1 MTFSEK
7 ALPYAQLGIPVFPL
21 EPREKKPVYGL
32 DWDAE
37 CTTDSDKINNWNAQN
52 PDYNCGL
59 VAMPEGVFFLEFD
72 QGSLEREAGKLGVIV
87 PETRVHL
94 SGKNG
99 KHWVFVHNDRSRQIG
114 NRSAVAN
121 GEEWFSMRADTRYVV
136 APGSIH
142 PETCKEYVILNDAL
156 PAEAPDWV
164 LDFVERNTIK
174 PAKSKD
180 TVPVTDNF
188 DFDDLI
194 NFFGISIRF
203 TKDEFWQVCEVCP
216 VAGHLHEQSTLT
228 GFHWDGNSLGFNC
241 FAASCPA
248 NTEGKNGK
256 MTIGEVVAYLN
267 KKNGEPY
274 RGEIW
279 SSDEIDFYDPRFEI
293 EECDLDA
300 VDALI
305 ESSQVPEAQCT
316 DTPEE
321 KPPAQPTDAC
331 VSEDRMNALVAEIAP
346 PEPLPTPESLAID
359 APANH
364 EGLDFPGDCA
374 MYGKLKE
381 IALKHPRLQLG
392 WLYPSLLAL
401 ASTLNIEDVDHN
413 VRSNMYVANLGEVG
427 YGKTVCADTAV
438 RSIFIPGSETT
449 VMEETPSSDRGLANM
464 LGDEKTTSR
473 LLLSD
478 EFRSVMQ
485 KCAIQGS
492 ALPQMICQLW
502 SKDKAG
508 VADKKGKQAC
518 YAKLSILG
526 NIACKDPSEFAKLF
540 GSNTVSGMADRFI
553 FGFSAVFVKYR
564 PPQVRREVFDNL
576 KPVLIPNWVWGAKDD
591 WADRNPETRRRLAEH
606 ALRIALVT
614 AAAHGDR
621 EVTTKCFEA
630 ALRFMEWQERIR
642 EIYRPGL
649 AETKEAEAY
658 ESVYSALWER
668 LKKQVGEGLWPTGA
682 DEIARDKQEQCK
694 LLHFAQVVN
703 AKSYYRKYAGL
714 IDRVRKSMADNGVIE
729 EIREYET
736 DDQGNEKKGKKT
748 PFVKLRGRI
757 R

>member
-37 CTTDSDKINNWNAQN
+37 CTTDSDKINDWNTIN

-59 VAMPEGVFFLEFD
+59 VATPEGVFFLEFD
-72 QGSLEREAGKLGVIV
+72 QGSLEQESEKLGVGV
-87 PETRVHL
+87 PDTRIHL

-114 NRSAVAN
+114 NRSAVAK
-121 GEEWFSMRADTRYVV
+121 GEEWFSMRADTKYVV

-142 PETCKEYVILNDAL
+142 PETSKEYIILNDAL
-156 PAEAPDWV
+156 PTEAPDWV
-164 LDFVERNTIK
+164 LDFVERTTIK

-188 DFDDLI
+188 DFDDLM
-194 NFFGISIRF
+194 NFFGLTIRF
-203 TKDEFWQVCEVCP
+203 TKDQVWQVCEICP

-228 GFHWDGNSLGFNC
+228 AFFWDGNSLGFNC
-241 FAASCPA
+241 FAASCPS
-248 NTEGKNGK
+248 NTDGKQGK

-267 KKNGEPY
+267 KKNGEVY

-279 SSDEIDFYDPRFEI
+279 SSDEIDFNDPRFEI
-293 EECDLDA
+293 EEVDLGVA
-300 VDALI
+300 DALI
-305 ESSQVPEAQCT
+305 ESSQAPGAQLPPIEGATTEA
-316 DTPEE
+316 
-321 KPPAQPTDAC
+321 PPSA
-331 VSEDRMNALVAEIAP
+331 SEDRMNALVAEIAP
-346 PEPLPTPESLAID
+346 PEPLPMPESLAID
-359 APANH
+359 DSAEH
-364 EGLDFPGDCA
+364 ESLDFPGEPA

-392 WLYPSLLAL
+392 WLYPSLLAV

-413 VRSNMYVANLGEVG
+413 VRSNMYIANLGDVG
-427 YGKTVCADTAV
+427 YGKTACADTAV
-438 RSIFIPGSETT
+438 RSIFIPGSETA

-464 LGDEKTTSR
+464 LGDEDATSR

-508 VADKKGKQAC
+508 VADKKGKQTC
-518 YAKLSILG
+518 CAKLSILG
-526 NIACKDPSEFAKLF
+526 NIACKDPSEFARLF

-553 FGFSAVFVKYR
+553 FGFSTVFVKFR
-564 PPQVRREVFDNL
+564 PPQVRREIFDNL
-576 KPVLIPNWVWGAKDD
+576 KPVRIPNWVWDAKDE
-591 WADRNPETRRRLAEH
+591 WADRNSESRRRLAEH

-614 AAAHGDR
+614 AAVNGDR
-621 EVTTKCFEA
+621 EITKKCFEA
-630 ALRFMEWQERIR
+630 ALRLMEWQERIR

-668 LKKQVGEGLWPTGA
+668 LKKQINDGISPKGA
-682 DEIARDKQEQCK
+682 DEITKDKQEQSK
-694 LLHFAQVVN
+694 LLQFAQVVN

-714 IDRVRKSMADNGVIE
+714 IDRVRKSMADNNVIE

-736 DDQGNEKKGKKT
+736 DGHGNEKKGKKT
-748 PFVKLRGRI
+748 PFVRLRGKI